1 MSQSS
6 FHDDAGPGAPGRF
19 SRRQILAGLGAAPA
33 AGALG
38 LAALN
43 RHQWSSHEETHLAAR
58 LVSDQAEEADALA
71 MPTKAYKGWARLDDL
86 KGKVP
91 AAQLGELKL
100 SRVLMGGNLMGGWA
114 HARDLLY
121 VSDLVKAYHHR
132 DKVFETLRLAEAC
145 GINTI
150 ITNPVLCSVINDYW
164 RLAGGKIQFISD
176 LGGPGTWEEKVKH
189 SIDNGACACY
199 MHGGMAD
206 RLVAA
211 GDFEPIAETLEL
223 IRRNGQP
230 AGICGHH
237 LATPKGC
244 VEQGIIPDFWMQT
257 LHHSNYWSATP
268 TRERS
273 NIWCEQP
280 EETIAFMQQRREPW
294 IAFKVLAAGAIHPRD
309 GFRYAFENG
318 ADFICVGMFDFQ
330 VVDDVNIALD
340 VLNAELDRKREWS
353 A

>member
-1 MSQSS
+1 MSQSRS
-6 FHDDAGPGAPGRF
+6 DGRAAPRL
-19 SRRQILAGLGAAPA
+19 SRREILAGLGGVPA
-33 AGALG
+33 AGALSY
-38 LAALN
+38 LLH
-43 RHQWSSHEETHLAAR
+43 RHDHESHEAAQLAAR
-58 LVSDQAEEADALA
+58 LVSEQTQEADALA
-71 MPTKAYKGWARLDDL
+71 MPTKAYEGWAKLEDL

-91 AAQLGELKL
+91 KGRLGKLEL
-100 SRVLMGGNLMGGWA
+100 SRVVFGGNLMGGWA

-132 DKVFETLRLAEAC
+132 DKVFETLRMAEAC
-145 GINTI
+145 GIDTI

-176 LGGPGTWEEKVKH
+176 LGGPGTWEEKVQH
-189 SIDNGACACY
+189 SIDNGALACY

-206 RLVAA
+206 QLVAA
-211 GDFEPIAETLEL
+211 GDFDAIANTLEWV
-223 IRRNGQP
+223 RRHDVP
-230 AGICGHH
+230 AGVCGHH

-244 VEQGIIPDFWMQT
+244 VEHGIIPDFWIQT
-257 LHHSNYWSATP
+257 LHHSDYWSATP

-280 EETIAFMQQRREPW
+280 DETIAFMLQRREPW

-330 VVDDVNIALD
+330 VVDDVNIALE
-340 VLNAELDRKREWS
+340 VLGAKLDRKREWF